1 MTAVVSQ
8 RGSLTASFGSHRYGH
23 GLGCTREPMAP
34 DVRVRLATSLLCC
47 LVVVGAQS
55 ARVRLRTFQASPMD
69 VAAAPVAG

>member
-34 DVRVRLATSLLCC
+34 DVKVRFATSFRCR
-47 LVVVGAQS
+47 LVVMVGAQS
-55 ARVRLRTFQASPMD
+55 RPMDLPAPAVKGRLRLL
-69 VAAAPVAG
+69 

>member
-1 MTAVVSQ
+1 VVSQ

-23 GLGCTREPMAP
+23 GSGCTREPMAP
-34 DVRVRLATSLLCC
+34 DVRVLLATSLLYC
-47 LVVVGAQS
+47 LMVVVGAQS

>member
-1 MTAVVSQ
+1 MIAVASQ

-34 DVRVRLATSLLCC
+34 DVRVQLATSLLCC
-47 LVVVGAQS
+47 LMVVGAQS

-69 VAAAPVAG
+69 LPAAAVAG